1 VNGTLIAEGA
11 FSSQEAVELI
21 LGRLLTDARFRRRFF
36 AEPEDELRQFEL
48 VEHERDSL
56 RKLDPGAVE
65 LLVELLAA
73 RLDPR
78 IRRG

>member
-1 VNGTLIAEGA
+1 MT
-11 FSSQEAVELI
+11 QETVELI

-36 AEPEDELRQFEL
+36 ADPERQLQQFDL

-56 RKLDPGAVE
+56 RKLDPGALQ
-65 LLVELLAA
+65 LLIELLAD

-78 IRRG
+78 IRHG

>member
-1 VNGTLIAEGA
+1 MQDT
-11 FSSQEAVELI
+11 VELV

-36 AEPEDELRQFEL
+36 EEPERQLQQFDL

-56 RKLDPGAVE
+56 RKLDPGAVQ
-65 LLVELLAA
+65 LLIELLAE

-78 IRRG
+78 IRRA